1 MYHYLFTNDLR
12 ISKLN
17 ESLQSAGKL
26 ILEDRI
32 PSASED
38 KSLNNNVN
46 TLGFYFNLNNKGE
59 CAKAARDGRI
69 REVVLNFIKK
79 FQFPNYRT
87 EASYQE
93 AIKDEITLAP
103 MRIIVKILHTMNILI
118 NNSDSYLSKDEIK
131 NFIFYNK
138 AVAKNRNPNI
148 VLLIQQIIDCRN
160 TNIFP
165 ESIDRNEENHF
176 WNQEP
181 RQLNEMLKVLTWS
194 GCIKE
199 KNGLYKIDN
208 STISMREK
216 SNIYDIINCN
226 DYWAGGS
233 LESYQQYMEMN
244 EGEEQD
250 IIEEMDTIEKTNN
263 ELIFKTE
270 ISNMGFERNRI
281 IFGAPGTGKSYK
293 LKHDSLKL
301 LKGCPNSFERVTFHP
316 EYTYSQFV
324 GTYKPVM
331 DNDGKSIIYKFVPG
345 PFIRVYIDAMKD
357 VLSGSSQPHLLII
370 EEINRA
376 KVASVF
382 GDIFQLLDRDP
393 DGVSEYEIQTTEDI
407 RRYLSET
414 LGGNANAYKKI
425 RIPNNMFIW
434 ATMNSADQ
442 GVYPMDTAFKRRWDF
457 EYLGIDSAENELKGK
472 AKFEI
477 KGKIYEWNNVR
488 KAINAKMLSDEYRI
502 NEDKLLGPFFIGQK
516 FIESN
521 TDTGMI
527 LDQKK
532 FLDVFKNKVLMYL
545 YEDAVRHSKQ
555 KFFAGCDSSKY
566 SSVCN
571 AFDEVGVNIFGDDFC
586 SKYLKHSDD

>member
-1 MYHYLFTNDLR
+1 MYHYLFTHDLR

-17 ESLQSAGKL
+17 ESLQLAGKL

-79 FQFPNYRT
+79 FQFPNFRT
-87 EASYQE
+87 ESSYRE
-93 AIKDEITLAP
+93 AIKDEISIAP

-118 NNSDSYLSKDEIK
+118 KNSDCYLSRDEIK

-138 AVAKNRNPNI
+138 DVAKNRSPNL
-148 VLLIQQIIDCRN
+148 VSLIQQIIDYRK

-165 ESIDRNEENHF
+165 ENIDRNEENHL
-176 WNQEP
+176 WKHEE
-181 RQLNEMLKVLTWS
+181 RQLKEMLNVLTWS

-199 KNGLYKIDN
+199 DDDKYRIDN
-208 STISMREK
+208 STLSSKEK

-226 DYWAGGS
+226 EYWNGNS
-233 LESYQQYMEMN
+233 LESYKQYMEMN
-244 EGEEQD
+244 EKD
-250 IIEEMDTIEKTNN
+250 YIEDTKLLNSINN
-263 ELIFKTE
+263 VNSELIFKTD
-270 ISNMGFERNRI
+270 ISNIEFEKNRI
-281 IFGAPGTGKSYK
+281 LFGAPGTGKSYK
-293 LKHDSLKL
+293 LKQDAKKL
-301 LKGCPNSFERVTFHP
+301 LKNAHDSFERVTFHP
-316 EYTYSQFV
+316 EYTYSQFI
-324 GTYKPVM
+324 GSYKPVM
-331 DNDGKSIIYKFVPG
+331 DSDGKSIIYKFVPG
-345 PFIRVYIDAMKD
+345 PFIRVYVSSMKD
-357 VLSGSSQPHLLII
+357 VLARSNQPHLLII

-382 GDIFQLLDRDP
+382 GDIFQLLDRDS
-393 DGVSEYEIQTTEDI
+393 DGVSEYEVQTSEDI
-407 RRYLSET
+407 RRYLAEQ
-414 LGGNANAYKKI
+414 LGGASEFYRKI
-425 RIPNNMFIW
+425 KIPNNMFIW

-442 GVYPMDTAFKRRWDF
+442 GVYPMDTAFKRRWNF
-457 EYLGIDSAENELKGK
+457 EYLGIDEGENELKEK
-472 AKFEI
+472 AKFKI
-477 KGKIYEWNNVR
+477 KDEIYEWNDVR
-488 KAINAKMLSDEYRI
+488 KAINAKMLSEEYRI
-502 NEDKLLGPFFIGQK
+502 NEDKLIGPFFIGQK

-532 FLDVFKNKVLMYL
+532 FLEVFKNKVLMYL
-545 YEDAVRHSKQ
+545 YEDAVRHTKQ
-555 KFFAGCDSSKY
+555 KFFSGCDSSKY

-571 AFDEVGVNIFGDDFC
+571 AFDEEGLNIFGDDFI
-586 SKYLKHSDD
+586 SKYFKHSDD